1 MPPETPT
8 CSDCDH
14 AFELH
19 DAADLIVCSAHLEY
33 RPIDHPAGCPHYAPR
48 KSLTESSVTEI
59 WREPR

>member
-1 MPPETPT
+1 MPLDEPT

-19 DAADLIVCSAHLEY
+19 DDADLIVCSAHLEY
-33 RPIDHPAGCPHYAPR
+33 RATNHPAGCAHHAPR
-48 KSLTESSVTEI
+48 KELTESSVTEV